1 MSKKTL
7 LSALLISSF
16 GFSNAFAAATA
27 DVAQTGGTE
36 ATAMK
41 FIANSKTPEAPTK
54 KALGISDQD
63 CPTFPFS
70 RTTENNAEQIIIKN
84 VTLGAVDPWFF
95 QGNPALKEISFAGS
109 TVDLSIFEGHTFAA
123 GCSSIETV
131 SFKSTNGVTLDEFI
145 RKYASKTLLERILA
159 RQCKLIFCPENEG
172 VTMLHFITKD
182 KIPVV
187 TQDAVHLVIKTSKIL
202 EQIAAEEK
210 AAAATPARG
219 WVNTLTFGFLGK

>member
-7 LSALLISSF
+7 LSALLISSL
-16 GFSNAFAAATA
+16 GFSTTFAAAA
-27 DVAQTGGTE
+27 DVAQTGVEPTNI
-36 ATAMK
+36 K
-41 FIANSKTPEAPTK
+41 FTINSKESTK
-54 KALGISDQD
+54 KVLGVSDQD

-70 RTTENNAEQIIIKN
+70 RTTENNGEQIMIKR

-95 QGNPALKEISFAGS
+95 QGNTALKDISFEGS
-109 TVDLSIFEGHTFAA
+109 TLDLSVFDGHTFAD
-123 GCSSIETV
+123 GCISIETV
-131 SFKSTNGVTLDEFI
+131 SFKSAVGITLDDFI

-182 KIPVV
+182 KTPVV
-187 TQDAVHLVIKTSKIL
+187 TQDAVHLLIKTSKIL

-210 AAAATPARG
+210 TAAEKTGSKSWLG
-219 WVNTLTFGFLGK
+219 WLFGQ